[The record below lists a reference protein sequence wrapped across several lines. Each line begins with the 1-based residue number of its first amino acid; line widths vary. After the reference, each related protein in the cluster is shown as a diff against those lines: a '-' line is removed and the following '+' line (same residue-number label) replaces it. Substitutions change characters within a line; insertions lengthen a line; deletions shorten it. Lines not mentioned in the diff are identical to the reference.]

1 MGRPSTFTQELG
13 DLICERLADGESLR
27 AICSADDMPHRA
39 TVFRWLAD
47 EDNKTFR
54 DQYTHAREEQ
64 AETLLDEIVEIADDS
79 RHDTIPKVG
88 RDGEEYGEQPNS
100 EWIARSR
107 LRVDA
112 RKWVVSKLAP
122 KKYGERITAEHT
134 GPNGGPLQV
143 VRLRMTPAEELPD
156 E

>member
-1 MGRPSTFTQELG
+1 MGLHNWRS
-13 DLICERLADGESLR
+13 IS
-27 AICSADDMPHRA
+27 
-39 TVFRWLAD
+39 
-47 EDNKTFR
+47 NKTFR
-54 DQYTHAREEQ
+54 DQYTRAREEQ

-122 KKYGERITAEHT
+122 KKYGEKIQAEVT
-134 GPNGGPLQV
+134 GANGGPLQV
-143 VRLRMTPAEELPD
+143 VRLRNTPVEELP

>member
-1 MGRPSTFTQELG
+1 MGRPSTFTQEVA

-27 AICSADDMPHRA
+27 AICLADDMPNRA
-39 TVFRWLAD
+39 TVFRWLGA
-47 EDNKTFR
+47 EATFR
-54 DQYTHAREEQ
+54 DQYARAREEQ

-79 RHDTIPKVG
+79 RHDTIATEKN
-88 RDGEEYGEQPNS
+88 GEQPNT
-100 EWIARSR
+100 EWITRSR

-122 KKYGERITAEHT
+122 KKYGDKLQTEIS

-143 VRLRMTPAEELPD
+143 VRLRMTPAEELP